1 MEEDERFSLSSRSQ
15 QEYAEQGRNTRRTED
30 DEMRQCWVCFATE
43 EDDPYTEWVQPCSC
57 RGTAKWVH
65 QTCIQRWVDE
75 KQKGN
80 SLGKVSC
87 PQCNTEYLIM
97 FPKMGSIVMIL
108 DTANNL
114 IYRICPSV
122 AAAIVVGSVYWSAVT
137 YGAVTVMQ
145 VLGHKEGMMIM
156 ENADPLVLLV
166 GLPTVPVVLIL
177 GKMVRWED
185 GVLQFLR
192 KNTKKIPLLRKIFPS
207 FSSPEDGDDSLAR
220 RISLDNPPL
229 ADAASATRI
238 LCSALI
244 LPTIATIVGKIFFY
258 SVQSNLRK
266 TILGGIAF
274 ITVKGALKIY
284 HKQQLFT
291 RITQRLI
298 LDYSESNAA
307 LIQIARGTTGQ

>member
-1 MEEDERFSLSSRSQ
+1 MEEDERNLRNNQSQEENRWPGRTISSG
-15 QEYAEQGRNTRRTED
+15 EED
-30 DEMRQCWVCFATE
+30 EIRQCWVCFATE
-43 EDDPYTEWVQPCSC
+43 EDDPNAEWVQPCSC

-65 QTCIQRWVDE
+65 QACIQRWVDE

-97 FPKMGSIVMIL
+97 FPKMGSIVLIL

-114 IYRICPSV
+114 IYRICPFV
-122 AAAIVVGSVYWSAVT
+122 AAAVVVGSVYWSAVT

-145 VLGHKEGMMIM
+145 VLGHKEGMILM

-192 KNTKKIPLLRKIFPS
+192 KNTKKIPLLRQIFPS
-207 FSSPEDGDDSLAR
+207 FSAPEEGEDSVAR
-220 RISLDNPPL
+220 RISMDHPPFS
-229 ADAASATRI
+229 DPVSATRV

-244 LPTIATIVGKIFFY
+244 LPTVATIVGKIFFD

-291 RITQRLI
+291 RISQRLI
-298 LDYSESNAA
+298 LDYTESNIA
-307 LIQIARGTTGQ
+307 LMQIARGTAGQ